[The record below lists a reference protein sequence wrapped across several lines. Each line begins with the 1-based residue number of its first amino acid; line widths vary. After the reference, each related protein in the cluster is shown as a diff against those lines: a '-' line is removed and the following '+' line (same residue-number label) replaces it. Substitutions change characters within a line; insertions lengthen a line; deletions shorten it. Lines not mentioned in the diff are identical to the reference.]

1 VLGFTQHSTKGRG
14 GVLIPGGCWLPAKVP
29 TKNWRRSLRGS
40 RGGGGGGR
48 LVPPRECAPAKG
60 GWEKEKAS
68 GECTLKICGLEAG
81 EYVGPRIKSDSPIT
95 FG

>member
-1 VLGFTQHSTKGRG
+1 VLGFAQ
-14 GVLIPGGCWLPAKVP
+14 GVLIPGGCWLPVKVP

-40 RGGGGGGR
+40 RGGGGGR

-60 GWEKEKAS
+60 GREKEKAS